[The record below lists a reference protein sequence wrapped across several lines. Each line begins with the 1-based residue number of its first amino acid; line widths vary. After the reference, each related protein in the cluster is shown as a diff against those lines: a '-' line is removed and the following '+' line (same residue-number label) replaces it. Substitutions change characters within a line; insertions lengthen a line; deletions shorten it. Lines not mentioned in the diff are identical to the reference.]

1 LRRRE
6 AGIDPDQQILQRYPR
21 ARPGMGGFWRMTV
34 TTSTIDD
41 TLLITIDRPPVNA
54 LDLDTIL
61 ALQQTF
67 ALAAKEAPR
76 NGVVLTGG
84 GQVFSAG
91 VDTRAFAGY
100 GREQR
105 HALVHAITAMV
116 AELLSI
122 AVPVVAAVNG
132 HALGGGFVLMLG
144 CDHRIATDADT
155 AKLGMT
161 EAQAGIP
168 FPAGPLEIMRHELAP
183 ELLRRLTLT
192 SAVLGGRELLETGVL
207 DELCPPEA
215 LTSTA
220 MAMAKRMA
228 AQPAFRAVKQQIRG
242 GLRERLAALAAKRQD
257 PFIAAFG

>member
-1 LRRRE
+1 
-6 AGIDPDQQILQRYPR
+6 
-21 ARPGMGGFWRMTV
+21 MTV

-41 TLLITIDRPPVNA
+41 TLRIAIDRPPVNA
-54 LDLDTIL
+54 LDHDTIL
-61 ALQQTF
+61 ALQKAF
-67 ALAAKEAPR
+67 AVAAQDNPR

-105 HALVHAITAMV
+105 HAMVHAITAMV
-116 AELLSI
+116 AELLAI
-122 AVPVVAAVNG
+122 AVPVVAAING

-144 CDHRIATDADT
+144 CDYRIATDAEA

-192 SAVLGGRELLETGVL
+192 SAVLGGRALHEAGVI
-207 DELCPPEA
+207 DALCPPDELA
-215 LTSTA
+215 SRAAET
-220 MAMAKRMA
+220 AKRMA
-228 AQPAFRAVKQQIRG
+228 AQPAFGAVKQQIRG
-242 GLRERLAALAAKRQD
+242 GLRAHLADLAARRQD

>member
-1 LRRRE
+1 MP
-6 AGIDPDQQILQRYPR
+6 II
-21 ARPGMGGFWRMTV
+21 
-34 TTSTIDD
+34 TSTTGD

-61 ALQQTF
+61 ALEQAF
-67 ALAAKEAPR
+67 SLAARDTPR

-91 VDTRAFAGY
+91 VDTRAFAVY
-100 GREQR
+100 ARHQR

-116 AELLSI
+116 ARLLEI
-122 AVPVVAAVNG
+122 AVPVVAAING

-144 CDHRIATDADT
+144 CDHRIATNADT
-155 AKLGMT
+155 AKFGMT

-192 SAVLGGRELLETGVL
+192 SAVLGGGELLKAGVL
-207 DELCPPEA
+207 DELCPPDELSSRA
-215 LTSTA
+215 I
-220 MAMAKRMA
+220 AMAKRMA

-242 GLRERLAALAAKRQD
+242 ALRERLAALAAARQD
-257 PFIAAFG
+257 PFIADFG